1 MARLNHK
8 LHCRSNQD
16 ETAGKGRTMSG
27 EFLGIF
33 ENSVH
38 KQRVII
44 PASFKKKFAEAAM
57 RSVVVTMGPSN
68 TIAIYPLDS
77 WKSTLER
84 LKDGD
89 ERAKSLRTQL
99 IDFAMMEQELEGPGR
114 VRIHELL
121 LSEVGIEDSVIIKG
135 EGHYISLW
143 NPEVYAR
150 VRQSKLQAH
159 RDTFTSE
166 DYQL

>member
-1 MARLNHK
+1 
-8 LHCRSNQD
+8 
-16 ETAGKGRTMSG
+16 MSG

-44 PASFKKKFAEAAM
+44 PASFKKKFAEEAM
-57 RSVVVTMGPSN
+57 KSVVVTMGANN
-68 TIAIYPLDS
+68 TIAIYPLDT
-77 WKSTLER
+77 WKGTLER
-84 LKDGD
+84 LKSGD
-89 ERAKSLRTQL
+89 ERAKQLRTQL

-114 VRIHELL
+114 VRIHEML
-121 LSEVGIEDSVIIKG
+121 LSEAGIDDSVIIKG

-150 VRQSKLQAH
+150 VRAAKLAAH
-159 RDTFTSE
+159 RETFSSE